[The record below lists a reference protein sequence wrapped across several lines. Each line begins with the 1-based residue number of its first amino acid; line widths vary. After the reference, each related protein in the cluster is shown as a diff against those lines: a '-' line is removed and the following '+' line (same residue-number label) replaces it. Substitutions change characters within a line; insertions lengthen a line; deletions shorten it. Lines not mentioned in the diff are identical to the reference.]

1 MADYSIWVIEFA
13 RACSPLGLLLHG
25 QAGEREIPYCFTV
38 LRSTEHTIL
47 VNAGYADTGRGREL
61 AGEDGITVWRDPAEL
76 LARAGAA
83 PGDVDAILVTH
94 AHFDH
99 LGNVAA
105 FPNATVYIQ
114 RREVEKWSW
123 AVSLPRSMDWL
134 KQGVSLDDLAT
145 LLHLAGEGR
154 LRLVDGPAEN
164 LFPGISLVPDFD
176 THTYGHQHV
185 VIRNES
191 SGVWVVP
198 GDVMYLYANIEGV
211 GGDGRYVPIG
221 LAMGSQENCMLA
233 LDELMRVTGGETSRI
248 LPGHERLLWDRH
260 LSRCYPDGLHV
271 AEVCLRPGEASRLPP
286 PGGETAAAP
295 GGPQPGGGDPG

>member
-1 MADYSIWVIEFA
+1 VADYSIWVIEFA
-13 RACSPLGLLLHG
+13 RARSPLGLLLHG

-38 LRSTEHTIL
+38 LRSAEHTIL
-47 VNAGYADTGRGREL
+47 VDAGYADTGRGREL

-83 PGDVDAILVTH
+83 PADVDAILVTH

-134 KQGVSLDDLAT
+134 KQGVSIDDLAM
-145 LLHLAGEGR
+145 LLRLAGQGR
-154 LRLVDGPAEN
+154 LRLVDGPAEDV
-164 LFPGISLVPDFD
+164 FPGISLVPDFD

-185 VIRNES
+185 VIRNEL

-248 LPGHERLLWDRH
+248 LPGHEQLLWQRH
-260 LSRCYPDGLHV
+260 PSGRYGDGLHV
-271 AEVCLRPGEASRLPP
+271 AEVCLRPGEPSRLP
-286 PGGETAAAP
+286 GQDAP
-295 GGPQPGGGDPG
+295 RTGGGDPG

>member
-13 RACSPLGLLLHG
+13 RARSPLGLLLHG
-25 QAGEREIPYCFTV
+25 QAGEREIPYCFTL
-38 LRSTEHTIL
+38 LRSAEHTIL
-47 VNAGYADTGRGREL
+47 VDAGYSDTGRGREL

-134 KQGVSLDDLAT
+134 KQGVSIDDLAM
-145 LLHLAGEGR
+145 LLRLAGDGR

-164 LFPGISLVPDFD
+164 VFPGISLVPDFD

-260 LSRCYPDGLHV
+260 PSGRYPEGLHM
-271 AEVCLRPGEASRLPP
+271 AEVCLRPGEASRLPS
-286 PGGETAAAP
+286 GNAP
-295 GGPQPGGGDPG
+295 RAGGGDPG

>member
-13 RACSPLGLLLHG
+13 RARSPLGLLLHG

-38 LRSTEHTIL
+38 LRS
-47 VNAGYADTGRGREL
+47 
-61 AGEDGITVWRDPAEL
+61 
-76 LARAGAA
+76 AGAHD
-83 PGDVDAILVTH
+83 PGRRRVPGRPGMAGNWPTRMASRSGATPPNCSPGPARRPEDVDAVLVTH

-123 AVSLPRSMDWL
+123 AVSLPRAMDWL
-134 KQGVSLDDLAT
+134 KQGVSIEDLAR
-145 LLHLAGEGR
+145 LLRLAGEGR
-154 LRLVDGPAEN
+154 LRLVDGPAEDV
-164 LFPGISLVPDFD
+164 FPGISLVPDFD

-198 GDVMYLYANIEGV
+198 GDVMYLYANIEGM

-248 LPGHERLLWDRH
+248 LPGHERLLWERH
-260 LSRCYPDGLHV
+260 PSRRYPEGLHL

-286 PGGETAAAP
+286 GNAP
-295 GGPQPGGGDPG
+295 RAGGGDPG

>member
-38 LRSTEHTIL
+38 LRSAEHTIL
-47 VNAGYADTGRGREL
+47 VDCGYADTGRGREL

-76 LARAGAA
+76 LARAGVA
-83 PGDVDAILVTH
+83 PGEVDAILVTH

-123 AVSLPRSMDWL
+123 AVSLPRAMDWL
-134 KQGVSLDDLAT
+134 KQGVSIDDLAT
-145 LLHLAGEGR
+145 LLRLAGDGR

-164 LFPGISLVPDFD
+164 VFPGVSLVPDFD

-185 VIRNES
+185 VVRNET

-211 GGDGRYVPIG
+211 AGDGRYVPIG

-260 LSRCYPDGLHV
+260 PSHRFPDGLHV

-286 PGGETAAAP
+286 GTVPPAGG
-295 GGPQPGGGDPG
+295 GGPR

>member
-13 RACSPLGLLLHG
+13 RARSPLGLLLHG

-38 LRSTEHTIL
+38 LRSAEHTIL
-47 VNAGYADTGRGREL
+47 VDSGYADTGRGREL

-83 PGDVDAILVTH
+83 PGDVNAILVTH

-134 KQGVSLDDLAT
+134 KQGVSIDDLAT
-145 LLHLAGEGR
+145 LLRLAGEGR
-154 LRLVDGPAEN
+154 LRLVDGPAEDV
-164 LFPGISLVPDFD
+164 FPGISLVPDFD

-248 LPGHERLLWDRH
+248 LPGHEQLLWQRH
-260 LSRCYPDGLHV
+260 PSGRYGDGLHV
-271 AEVCLRPGEASRLPP
+271 AEVCLRPGEPSRLPGGDP
-286 PGGETAAAP
+286 PRA
-295 GGPQPGGGDPG
+295 GGGDPG

>member
-1 MADYSIWVIEFA
+1 VADYSIWVIEFA
-13 RACSPLGLLLHG
+13 RARSPLGLLLHG

-38 LRSTEHTIL
+38 LRSAEHTIL
-47 VNAGYADTGRGREL
+47 VDSGYADTGRGREL

-83 PGDVDAILVTH
+83 PGDVEAILVTH

-114 RREVEKWSW
+114 RREVEKWFW

-134 KQGVSLDDLAT
+134 KQGVSIDDLAM
-145 LLHLAGEGR
+145 LLRLAGEGR
-154 LRLVDGPAEN
+154 LRLVDGPAEDV
-164 LFPGISLVPDFD
+164 FPGISLVPDFD

-248 LPGHERLLWDRH
+248 LPGHEQLLWQRH
-260 LSRCYPDGLHV
+260 PSSRHGDGLHV
-271 AEVCLRPGEASRLPP
+271 AEVCLRPGEPSRLGCEDTPR
-286 PGGETAAAP
+286 AA
-295 GGPQPGGGDPG
+295 GGDPG